1 MQPIKG
7 YASIS
12 KIKVNWKG
20 QALKRKPSRDGISCL
35 ILEADSFYKSYCSQ
49 KGPTVFCFIAVRS
62 DPLVPVTLR
71 YSSLTYFQRK
81 THTTTAISTQKKQHF
96 SLQNHLED
104 NASDIPERMKL

>member
-7 YASIS
+7 CVSIS

-35 ILEADSFYKSYCSQ
+35 ILEADSFYKSNCSQ

-62 DPLVPVTLR
+62 DPLVPLTLC
-71 YSSLTYFQRK
+71 YSSLTYVQMK
-81 THTTTAISTQKKQHF
+81 TRITAAISTHKKQCF
-96 SLQNHLED
+96 SLQNHFED
-104 NASDIPERMKL
+104 NASDILGRMKV